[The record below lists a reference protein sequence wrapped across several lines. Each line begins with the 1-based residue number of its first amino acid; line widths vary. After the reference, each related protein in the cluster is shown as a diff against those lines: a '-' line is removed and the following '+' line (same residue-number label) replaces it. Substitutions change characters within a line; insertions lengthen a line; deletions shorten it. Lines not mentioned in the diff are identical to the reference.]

1 MRSKLWMI
9 PIFLILPAAGCVTRS
24 DSYCDLARPLLF
36 DRQASVDWLLT
47 NDRELLNDIL
57 VHNETQERIC
67 SVR

>member
-1 MRSKLWMI
+1 MR
-9 PIFLILPAAGCVTRS
+9 LILIPTLLTVLLSGCVTRS

-47 NDRELLNDIL
+47 NDRELLKDIL